1 MKRTL
6 LSAFMI
12 LAVTLSAGAGVVR
25 GVLLN
30 DDDPYIIKTN
40 GGEIYKAEWYGG
52 SSLFSEGDFVI
63 LTTDDGRGQMI
74 CPDSEE
80 VAQVWV
86 EEIDD

>member
-1 MKRTL
+1 MAL
-6 LSAFMI
+6 CFASAVQAEVI
-12 LAVTLSAGAGVVR
+12 R

-30 DDDPYIIKTN
+30 GDDPYIVKAS
-40 GGEIYKAEWYGG
+40 GGEIYKTEWYGG

-80 VAQVWV
+80 VADVWV
-86 EEIDD
+86 DEIDD